1 MILVCPE
8 HDGAFDCNPFCYICE
23 GEQEFSLND
32 FMQNARGIAFDTCH
46 KIYVL
51 MDDEQVEKM
60 RGYGYDPLIT
70 SDELDS
76 DQMADKVME
85 WYNES
90 CGLRFI
96 QAVRTDVNDPNAGF
110 FDIIPQGADSED
122 EDDYEDEEDSFYDD
136 EDEDDEA

>member
-8 HDGAFDCNPFCYICE
+8 HGGGFDCNPFCSICE

-32 FMQNARGIAFDTCH
+32 FMQNAKGIGWDTCH

-51 MDDEQVEKM
+51 MDDAQVEKM

-70 SDELDS
+70 SDELDA

-85 WYNES
+85 WYEQS

-96 QAVRTDVNDPNAGF
+96 QAVETNENDPNDGF
-110 FDIIPQGADSED
+110 YDLIPQGAGWEED
-122 EDDYEDEEDSFYDD
+122 EEDEDEEDSFYDD
-136 EDEDDEA
+136 EDEDDQE

>member
-8 HDGAFDCNPFCYICE
+8 HDGAFDCNPFCRICE

-32 FMQNARGIAFDTCH
+32 FMQNAKGIAWDTCH

-51 MDDEQVEKM
+51 MDDAQVEKM
-60 RGYGYDPLIT
+60 RGYEYDPLIT
-70 SDELDS
+70 SDELDG

-85 WYNES
+85 WYRQS

-96 QAVRTDVNDPNAGF
+96 EAVETNLADPNDGF
-110 FDIIPQGADSED
+110 FSLIPQGADWE
-122 EDDYEDEEDSFYDD
+122 D
-136 EDEDDEA
+136 EDEDEDE